1 MRGIPNQFVQC
12 ICCKIGKGCQKD
24 SLCHRCR
31 ILSRPNPNKKFVWTD
46 QFDQLL
52 VRTYQSCRNRQELS
66 SGLNQIQ
73 RVTGFTRVV
82 ITSRA
87 GALGLS
93 FVNRRKWEEAE
104 LSFLQ
109 ENAGTA
115 SPAAIARRL
124 RRTHYSVKAKV
135 AQLGLQLR
143 VREGYS
149 QDDLRILLGVGPAR
163 VREWIGK
170 GWLKVEGNRVAE
182 RSIKQ
187 FLIHHPEEYKLNKVD
202 EAWYKGTLFP
212 LFGRSTHF
220 RTELGF
226 TGQPDAMPAPSSPRY
241 S

>member
-1 MRGIPNQFVQC
+1 MRGVPNQFVQC
-12 ICCKIGKGCQKD
+12 ISCKVGKGCHKD

-31 ILSRPNPNKKFVWTD
+31 ILNRPNRNKRFVWTE

-52 VRTYQSCRNRQELS
+52 VRTYQSCRNREELS
-66 SGLNQIQ
+66 RGLNQIQ
-73 RVTGFTRVV
+73 RMTGFTRVV

-93 FVNRRKWEEAE
+93 FVKRRKWEESE
-104 LSFLQ
+104 LSFLE

-115 SPAAIARRL
+115 SPSAIARKL

-149 QDDLRILLGVGPAR
+149 QDDLRVLLGVGAPR

-170 GWLKVEGNRVAE
+170 GWLEVEANRVTQH
-182 RSIKQ
+182 SVKQ
-187 FLIHHPEEYKLNKVD
+187 FLTQHPEEYKL
-202 EAWYKGTLFP
+202 TQS
-212 LFGRSTHF
+212 R
-220 RTELGF
+220 
-226 TGQPDAMPAPSSPRY
+226 
-241 S
+241 

>member
-1 MRGIPNQFVQC
+1 
-12 ICCKIGKGCQKD
+12 
-24 SLCHRCR
+24 
-31 ILSRPNPNKKFVWTD
+31 VWTD

-52 VRTYQSCRNRQELS
+52 ARTYQSCRSREELS
-66 SGLNQIQ
+66 RGLNQIQ

-104 LSFLQ
+104 LCYLR
-109 ENAGTA
+109 ENAGTV
-115 SPAAIARRL
+115 SPSAIARRL
-124 RRTHYSVKAKV
+124 KRTHYSVKAKV

-149 QDDLRILLGVGPAR
+149 QDDLRILLGVGVTR
-163 VREWIGK
+163 VHQWISK
-170 GWLKVEGNRVAE
+170 GWLKVEGNRITE
-182 RSIKQ
+182 HSIRQ

-220 RTELGF
+220 RAELGF
-226 TGQPDAMPAPSSPRY
+226 TGQPNVAPPPSSPRF

>member
-1 MRGIPNQFVQC
+1 MRGVPTHFVQC
-12 ICCKIGKGCQKD
+12 ISCKTGKGCQKD

-31 ILSRPNPNKKFVWTD
+31 ILSRPNPRKKFVWTE
-46 QFDQLL
+46 QLDQLL
-52 VRTYQSCRNRQELS
+52 IRTYQSCRDREELTH
-66 SGLNQIQ
+66 GLNQIQ
-73 RVTGFTRVV
+73 RVTGFTRIV

-93 FVNRRKWEEAE
+93 FVNRRKWDEAE
-104 LSFLQ
+104 TNFLA
-109 ENAGTA
+109 ENAGTL
-115 SPAAIARRL
+115 SSSAIARRL

-135 AQLGLQLR
+135 AQLGVQLR

-149 QDDLRILLGVGPAR
+149 QDDLRILLGVGLSRVHHWIAR
-163 VREWIGK
+163 GWIKLEAG
-170 GWLKVEGNRVAE
+170 RVTE

-187 FLIHHPEEYKLNKVD
+187 FLMEHPEEYKLNKVD

-212 LFGRSTHF
+212 QFGRSNHF

-226 TGQPDAMPAPSSPRY
+226 TGQRDPAPPMQQNY